1 MEVEVKETES
11 VRNFFADW
19 SKQASPK
26 AFAPFAK
33 MELHITHDMSTH
45 VGKLDAYLGR
55 FKKPRNSAVNRSYS
69 RLLRG
74 LYVHAH
80 KGRSKRKHW
89 SPHKPLKLVEVY
101 VLGNSYVSGPPET
114 VHVPSSGLLEINHT
128 YTFED
133 PHAVLKSEEA
143 R

>member
-1 MEVEVKETES
+1 MEVEVKETGS
-11 VRNFFADW
+11 VRNFLADW
-19 SKQASPK
+19 SKQANPK

-33 MELHITHDMSTH
+33 MELRITHDVSAH
-45 VGKLDAYLGR
+45 VGKLDTYLDR
-55 FKKPRNSAVNRSYS
+55 FKKPRNSGIGRSYS

-89 SPHKPLKLVEVY
+89 SPRKPLELVEVY
-101 VLGNSYVSGPPET
+101 VLGNSYASAPPES

-128 YTFED
+128 FTFED
-133 PHAVLKSEEA
+133 THAAPAEN
-143 R
+143 

>member
-1 MEVEVKETES
+1 MEVEVKETGS
-11 VRNFFADW
+11 VRNFLADW
-19 SKQASPK
+19 SKQVNPK
-26 AFAPFAK
+26 ACAPFAK
-33 MELHITHDMSTH
+33 MELRITHDVSTH
-45 VGKLDAYLGR
+45 VGKLDAYLAH
-55 FKKPRNSAVNRSYS
+55 FKKPRNSAVGKSYS

-89 SPHKPLKLVEVY
+89 SPRKPLELVEVY
-101 VLGNSYVSGPPET
+101 VLGNSYVSASPET

-133 PHAVLKSEEA
+133 PHAVPTEN
-143 R
+143 